1 MMLMSKKA
9 ASDQGSKPGPSEGII
24 FDATTA
30 DFEDRVLRASMED
43 PVLVD
48 FWAPW
53 CGPCKQLGPLLEGA
67 IQAVGGKVRLAKINI
82 DENPE
87 LAQALRVQSVPTV
100 YAFFQGRPVS
110 AFSGVRP
117 AAEIKSL
124 IEQLVRMAQQ
134 AKPDAI
140 DIPAV
145 LAQAAQFLSS
155 GDITTA
161 QTLYTAV
168 LEQDEKNAAAYTGL
182 VRTLIAAG
190 SVDQA
195 RSMVDNAPADI
206 AGHADFAAAQ
216 SAIELAENAPS
227 QDIAVLVAK
236 VEESPADHQARFDL
250 ALALFSMGRKEDAID
265 ALIEIIRRNR
275 NWEEDKARLQ
285 LLKFFDAMGHGD
297 PETVA
302 GRRKLSTVL
311 FS

>member
-9 ASDQGSKPGPSEGII
+9 VPEQGSKTGPPEGVI

-30 DFEDRVLRASMED
+30 DFEERVLSASMEI

-53 CGPCKQLGPLLEGA
+53 CGPCKQLGPVLETA
-67 IQAVGGKVRLAKINI
+67 IQAAGGKVRLAKINI

-117 AAEIKSL
+117 ATEIKSL

-134 AKPDAI
+134 TKPDSL

-145 LAQAAQFLSS
+145 LVQAAQSLST
-155 GDITTA
+155 GDINTA
-161 QTLYTAV
+161 QTLYAAI

-190 SVDQA
+190 TVDQA
-195 RSMVDNAPADI
+195 RDMVDNAPSDI
-206 AGHADFAAAQ
+206 AGHADFAAARA
-216 SAIELAENAPS
+216 AIELAENTPS
-227 QDIAVLVAK
+227 QDTATLAAS
-236 VEESPADHQARFDL
+236 VEKNPADHQARFDL
-250 ALALFSMGRKEDAID
+250 AMALFSAGRREGAID

-275 NWEEDKARLQ
+275 TWEEDKARLQ

-297 PETVA
+297 PETIA